1 MDRTA
6 DARTLLVDVAAHWRR
21 QRLSAWGSA
30 VAACALLGA
39 ALGTRVGM
47 HPAIAAGAGG
57 VVMAIWAFNQIRAR
71 PITARTVAEHADR
84 TVPAVEESATLL
96 LTDDDTLPFIAKVQ
110 RGRVAD
116 ALLAAE
122 SIPRLPHASARLAA
136 QAAAIALVS
145 TVALMLLP
153 TLSTARSARIVSES
167 AEPAVLPQ
175 VTLGAVALSW
185 TPPAYLGRAP
195 QSRPAG
201 EVTVEEGSIVRW
213 QIAATNA
220 TDVRLVD
227 ARGDTLP
234 AIATPDGWEVSRQ
247 LDAPMLWRAEAVG
260 HDGTVVRGA
269 DLRLGVR
276 LDKAPVI
283 AILAPLGRVT
293 LDWSEPHVVVVRAL
307 VSDDHALGSVGLLAT
322 HARGRGEGVRFRET
336 SLGVEVESTNG
347 PAGRVVSRRV
357 DLDSLGIEPGDE
369 VYLAFTA
376 TDRKA
381 PVPQLTRA
389 ETIFLAVRDT
399 FDLGTGALAGVAIT
413 VEPAFFRSQRQIVL
427 DTEALLRDARLG
439 TMRNTMPR
447 SLEIGLDQEALRL
460 RYGALV
466 GQEAEGIGEDDHDHE
481 EAVDEDGRPVEVT
494 MEDFVHRHDMEENA
508 TLLAAS
514 VKSTLKRALA
524 AMWDAE
530 KALRTGRPKDAL
542 PHEYAALAALEEI
555 RLTERA
561 YVKRIGFEPPA
572 VDIEKARLSRTAKGL
587 GPATRTTTLE
597 DHRTEPLLR
606 DALAVL
612 EAPSSAGRTAV
623 LEEAGRR
630 LATIILEGDAPG
642 THLESLG
649 ALRSLLDGS
658 CDDCVTRVRQGL
670 LAALPVPPP
679 PIVPRTP

>member
-21 QRLSAWGSA
+21 QRLSAWCSA

-39 ALGTRVGM
+39 ALSTRVGI

-84 TVPAVEESATLL
+84 TVPSLEESATLL

-122 SIPRLPHASARLAA
+122 RIPRLPHASARLAA

-145 TVALMLLP
+145 TVALVLLP
-153 TLSTARSARIVSES
+153 TLSTARSVRVVSAS

-201 EVTVEEGSIVRW
+201 EVTVEESSIVRW
-213 QIAATNA
+213 QVAATNA
-220 TDVRLVD
+220 AAVRLVD
-227 ARGDTLP
+227 ARGDTLQ

-283 AILAPLGRVT
+283 AILAPIGRVT

-307 VSDDHALGSVGLLAT
+307 VSDDYALGSVGLLAT

-399 FDLGTGALAGVAIT
+399 FDLGTGALAGVAIA

-439 TMRNTMPR
+439 TVRNTMPR

-524 AMWDAE
+524 AMWEAE

-572 VDIEKARLSRTAKGL
+572 VDIEKVRLSRTAKGL

-642 THLESLG
+642 TQMESLG